1 MKLLKPV
8 VTALAAGLL
17 LAAAPAA
24 RAQDD
29 YGTQL
34 MENSTAN
41 YNANIQAITN
51 GIINKDMMDKTV
63 ARYNARGGSRGTAVG
78 ASAARPAA
86 SARTKF
92 GYVPTAALQQQTV
105 NAYVA
110 GIRAVSPAGATTVAE
125 ALNGKTPY
133 PALYREL
140 NSGTGLRENDAAD
153 VMALYLLENW
163 IVANGITDA
172 KVITPARTQAVRAQ
186 AAKILG
192 SNPKLQSAAALAQFG
207 EQLKIN
213 AAMLEVGRLRAQHDG
228 TSATYSQKI
237 ASQLKN
243 QFHLDMSQLQL
254 TSQGLMKR

>member
-1 MKLLKPV
+1 MKLLPL
-8 VTALAAGLL
+8 ALAAGLL

-24 RAQDD
+24 HAQDD

-51 GIINKDMMDKTV
+51 GIINKDMMNKTV
-63 ARYNARGGSRGTAVG
+63 ARYNARGGSRGTA
-78 ASAARPAA
+78 AATSAGRAA
-86 SARTKF
+86 STRTSF
-92 GYVPTAALQQQTV
+92 AYVPTAALQQQTV

-110 GIRAVSPAGATTVAE
+110 GIRASNPAGATTVA
-125 ALNGKTPY
+125 ASLNGKTPY

-140 NSGTGLRENDAAD
+140 NSGMGLRENDAAD

-163 IVANGITDA
+163 VVANGVTDA
-172 KVITPARTQAVRAQ
+172 KLITPARTQAVRAQ
-186 AAKILG
+186 AAKVLG
-192 SNPKLQSAAALAQFG
+192 TNPKLSSAAALAQFS

-237 ASQLKN
+237 ATQLKN
-243 QFHLDMSQLQL
+243 QFHLDMTQLQL
-254 TSQGLMKR
+254 TSQGLVKK

>member
-1 MKLLKPV
+1 MKPLKPIV
-8 VTALAAGLL
+8 ATLAAGLL

-24 RAQDD
+24 HAQMSPD
-29 YGTQL
+29 L
-34 MENSTAN
+34 IMEN
-41 YNANIQAITN
+41 YNSNIQVITN
-51 GIINKDMMDKTV
+51 GIINKDMMNKTV
-63 ARYNARGGSRGTAVG
+63 ARYNARGGSRGTA
-78 ASAARPAA
+78 ASAAAARPAA
-86 SARTKF
+86 VRTSF

-110 GIRAVSPAGATTVAE
+110 GIRAINPAGATTVAE
-125 ALNGKTPY
+125 GLNGKTPY

-140 NSGTGLRENDAAD
+140 NSGMGLHENDAAD

-163 IVANGITDA
+163 VVANGITDA

-237 ASQLKN
+237 ASQLRN

-254 TSQGLMKR
+254 TSQGLVKK